1 MRQIILIILICF
13 AGSVSSQKDPEKLKA
28 KIDSLKKLGRD
39 SLIKLAVI
47 ANGDPGFK
55 AEGYDRII
63 VKVFPDKLIVEF
75 SMSVFVTN
83 GCYYEHVSVALA
95 GSGTSSGGDGYC
107 NELKYHTFT
116 NKEKKK
122 IQFVFD
128 AINKSDE
135 VGDIKD
141 NKISPGNTM
150 KITEKTL
157 YYYVE
162 VNSWSTY
169 SHYKV
174 DKITSKISDANHK
187 HYARSHHDEDEKYEV
202 IK

>member
-1 MRQIILIILICF
+1 MRQIIFIILICF
-13 AGSVSSQKDPEKLKA
+13 AGSTSSQKDPEKLKT

-47 ANGDPGFK
+47 ANGDPDFK
-55 AEGYDRII
+55 AEGYDRIV

-75 SMSVFVTN
+75 SLSVVIFN
-83 GCYYEHVSVALA
+83 GCYYEHVSVALV
-95 GSGTSSGGDGYC
+95 GNGTSRGGDGYC

-116 NKEKKK
+116 AKEKKK

-128 AINKSDE
+128 AVNKSDE
-135 VGDIKD
+135 IGDIKD

-162 VNSWSTY
+162 VNSRSTY

-174 DKITSKISDANHK
+174 DKLTGKISDANHK
-187 HYARSHHDEDEKYEV
+187 HYARSHPDEDEKYEV